1 MATKRIQL
9 RGISRTPSDRLTNDG
24 GCAESLNVQL
34 DNTEV
39 APSFAPEE
47 VTTKLGAPDNAEFYF
62 AFIHKGGAYENLI
75 YASEQELGYFKD
87 GQPKKIQNL
96 EEGDVIEDAS
106 GVGNSVI
113 VKGKLTT
120 YYLLYKEGEYISLGP
135 QVPFP
140 ILEINT
146 KTTTTFNVS
155 LPIGAVSIWPMSQFG
170 SQAVFNNPTTDA
182 LKERRKTLSDQ
193 LRQQYKNNIDTFLS
207 DGSFTTMRFVRYAVE
222 LFDGTLISSIPF
234 MVGMFPTLQS
244 EEVIY
249 PQSYEDAEYTQTN
262 ALIGEEY
269 SIEMKM
275 PNKDV
280 FKGWEH
286 IVSKVNIYVSPPII
300 PSQDEEQVKAA
311 SWNKYETQ
319 IPEGLITTTRA
330 ALNVG
335 SLFKD
340 KEEIMFYAAQC
351 KQVKSIPI
359 FEEDTFRAEKHT
371 KEYDELCEG
380 IELVGSDEYSYTSLS
395 EKDSIKDD
403 DIQHYPTLGERY
415 SSYNSRLLAVS
426 PVESLSYIYN
436 TLPEAAQNKEKYLVQ
451 FHLLTDSG
459 EKVVE
464 KNVVGKR
471 KYFFFPDLRC
481 HSVDV
486 FFDKEGQTKKLS
498 YEMKTFAY
506 MEGSYYLD
514 DGFLESGATSIEE
527 DYHKAEDATPAQAQ
541 IYDSKSNYLYMSES
555 QNLFTFPDATKYQ
568 FQSKVVGVAVATTA
582 LSQGQFGQFPLY
594 VFTEDGIW
602 AMETGADGSF
612 VTKKPLSREVC
623 INPDSI
629 TAIDNAVVFVTAQG
643 VMLLQGSQV
652 VNISPYMNGRHYDI
666 ENAAKSI
673 VEGQPS
679 FAPLLSALTDNT
691 HFMAY
696 VKEASIA
703 YDYAGQRLIFI
714 KKGEGY
720 QYIYKLD
727 TQTWHKSSYGVNLI
741 APINSYPECLIQS
754 GGESEITKT
763 IWRVVEIPA
772 WDPTYNIEYF
782 KQIVRQV
789 FPDLTDEQLY
799 DFFDLQK
806 ELDMTGVDEEK
817 LNALQFNLEDNYD
830 VITEITKVSVPV
842 VLGKIYDLSTI
853 LDAQESKK
861 PMQGVIATRPLDLD
875 EPDVFKT
882 ITDVRIRG
890 QFRKGAVKFIL
901 LGSNDGVTFSAIS
914 TLRGKAWKLFRIIIL
929 ADLQPTERISWID
942 VQYETRFT
950 NRLR

>member
-39 APSFAPEE
+39 APSFYPKE
-47 VTTKLGAPDNAEFYF
+47 VTTALGAPENAEFYF

-87 GQPKKIQNL
+87 NEPVKILNL
-96 EEGDVIEDAS
+96 EDGDVIEDAS
-106 GVGNSVI
+106 SVGNSVI

-120 YYLLYKEGEYISLGP
+120 YYLLYKEGGYLSLGP

-140 ILEINT
+140 ILDIKTNNATYNDEIDST
-146 KTTTTFNVS
+146 KIS
-155 LPIGAVSIWPMSQFG
+155 PWSPSSYG
-170 SQAVFNNPTTDA
+170 SQGAFNISTNDM
-182 LKERRKTLSDQ
+182 KKTLTEQ
-193 LRQQYKNNIDTFLS
+193 VREQYKSTLDRHIPEHFSTI
-207 DGSFTTMRFVRYAVE
+207 RFVRYAVE

-234 MVGMFPTLQS
+234 MVGNLPTVVA
-244 EEVIY
+244 EEII
-249 PQSYEDAEYTQTN
+249 PPADYEEMEYQQTN
-262 ALIGEEY
+262 RILGNDY
-269 SIEMKM
+269 SITLKL
-275 PNKDV
+275 PNMDV

-286 IVSKVNIYVSPPII
+286 IVSSINIYLSPPII
-300 PSQDEEQVKAA
+300 PDNEKLLVKA
-311 SWNKYETQ
+311 SGWTVSETQ
-319 IPEGLITTTRA
+319 VPEGIIKTTTA
-330 ALNVG
+330 ILKVG
-335 SLFKD
+335 TLFTNP
-340 KEEIMFYAAQC
+340 EEIMFYAAQC
-351 KQVKSIPI
+351 KEIKPIKI
-359 FEEDTFRAEKHT
+359 FEEDTFKNE
-371 KEYDELCEG
+371 EYTQDYEDLCNG
-380 IELVGSDEYSYTSLS
+380 IEIKASEEYSFTNLAT
-395 EKDSIKDD
+395 KDSIKDD

-415 SSYNSRLLAVS
+415 SSYNSRLLALS
-426 PVESLSYIYN
+426 PEEAISYVYDV
-436 TLPEAAQNKEKYLVQ
+436 LPEIVNTNNKYLAQ

-459 EKVVE
+459 EKIVE
-464 KNVVGKR
+464 KEVIGSDN
-471 KYFFFPDLRC
+471 YFFFPDTRC
-481 HSVDV
+481 YRVDL
-486 FFDKEGQTKKLS
+486 FDSREATSCQS

-506 MEGSYYLD
+506 MEGAFYLNE
-514 DGFLESGATSIEE
+514 GHYVGIEE
-527 DYHKAEDATPAQAQ
+527 SYGSLILGPPAAAQ
-541 IYDSKSNYLYMSES
+541 IYDARSNYLYMSES
-555 QNLFTFPDATKYQ
+555 ENLFTFPDATKYQ

-602 AMETGADGSF
+602 AMETGADGTF

-623 INPDSI
+623 INPNSI
-629 TAIDNAVVFVTAQG
+629 CAIDSAVVFVTAQG

-652 VNISPYMNGRHYDI
+652 TNISPYMNGRHYDI
-666 ENAAKSI
+666 ENATKSI

-772 WDPTYNIEYF
+772 WDPTFNIEYF
-782 KQIVRQV
+782 KKIVKLAI
-789 FPDLTDEQLY
+789 PELTDEQLY

-853 LDAQESKK
+853 LDAQEAKK

-914 TLRGKAWKLFRIIIL
+914 TLRGKAWKMFRIIIL

>member
-9 RGISRTPSDRLTNDG
+9 RGISRTPSDRMTNDG

-47 VTTKLGAPDNAEFYF
+47 VTTKLGAPENAEFYF

-155 LPIGAVSIWPMSQFG
+155 LPIGAISIWPMSQFG

-222 LFDGTLISSIPF
+222 LLDGTLISSIPF
-234 MVGMFPTLQS
+234 MVGNFPTLQS

-395 EKDSIKDD
+395 EKEGIKDD

-415 SSYNSRLLAVS
+415 SSYNSRLLAIS

-527 DYHKAEDATPAQAQ
+527 DYHKAEDAIPAQAQ

-602 AMETGADGSF
+602 AMETGADGTF

-643 VMLLQGSQV
+643 VMLIQGSQV
-652 VNISPYMNGRHYDI
+652 ANISPYMNGRHYDI

-772 WDPTYNIEYF
+772 WDPTNNIEYF
-782 KQIVRQV
+782 KKIVKQAI
-789 FPDLTDEQLY
+789 PELTDEQLY

-806 ELDMTGVDEEK
+806 ELDMTGVDEET

>member
-47 VTTKLGAPDNAEFYF
+47 VTTKLGAPENAEFYF
-62 AFIHKGGAYENLI
+62 SFIHKGGAYENLI

-234 MVGMFPTLQS
+234 MVGMFPTLRS

-395 EKDSIKDD
+395 EKEGIKDD

-415 SSYNSRLLAVS
+415 SSYNSRLLAIS

-436 TLPEAAQNKEKYLVQ
+436 TLPEASTDKEKYLVQ

-464 KNVVGKR
+464 KNVVGER

-602 AMETGADGSF
+602 AMETGADGTF

-696 VKEASIA
+696 VKEASVA